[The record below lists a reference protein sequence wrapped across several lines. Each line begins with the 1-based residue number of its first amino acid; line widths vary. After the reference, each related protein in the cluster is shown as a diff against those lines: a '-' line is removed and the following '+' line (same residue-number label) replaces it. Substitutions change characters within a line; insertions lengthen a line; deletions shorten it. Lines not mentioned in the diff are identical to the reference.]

1 MSPIT
6 IPPKNP
12 RPKEIP
18 LWREATR
25 YEFTYSI
32 WGLVAGVFLAL
43 VGVVLLIHGVAGST
57 NWTTK
62 LLSAESEIS
71 DAAPG
76 VILFIVGLFVVYIT
90 RFQVKVK

>member
-1 MSPIT
+1 MAPIV
-6 IPPKNP
+6 IPPRNP
-12 RPKEIP
+12 RTEEIP
-18 LWREATR
+18 LWREATS

-32 WGLVAGVFLAL
+32 WGLATGVFLAL

-62 LLSAESEIS
+62 LLGAESEIS

-90 RFQVKVK
+90 RFKVKVK